1 MVLSLNINQL
11 FEFLLSLLQLIGDFD
26 GVPLD
31 FVLQVLVL
39 LEKRLFYPFLLHRL
53 QFRRVFLDFCEICLN
68 LLLNVHVSG
77 R

>member
-1 MVLSLNINQL
+1 MFLRTKLNNLHQVQILTLVISMVLSLNINQL

-53 QFRRVFLDFCEICLN
+53 QFRR
-68 LLLNVHVSG
+68 
-77 R
+77 

>member
-53 QFRRVFLDFCEICLN
+53 QFRRVFLDFCEIRLN

>member
-1 MVLSLNINQL
+1 MFLRTKLYSLHQVQILTLVISMVLSLNINQL

-53 QFRRVFLDFCEICLN
+53 
-68 LLLNVHVSG
+68 
-77 R
+77 

>member
-11 FEFLLSLLQLIGDFD
+11 FKFLLSLLQLIGDFD

-53 QFRRVFLDFCEICLN
+53 QFKR
-68 LLLNVHVSG
+68 
-77 R
+77 

>member
-1 MVLSLNINQL
+1 MFLRTKLYNLHQVQILTLVISMVLSLNINQL
-11 FEFLLSLLQLIGDFD
+11 FKFLLSLLQLIGDFD

-53 QFRRVFLDFCEICLN
+53 
-68 LLLNVHVSG
+68 
-77 R
+77 

>member
-1 MVLSLNINQL
+1 MFLRTKLYSLHQVQILTLVISMVLSLNINQL
-11 FEFLLSLLQLIGDFD
+11 FKFLLSLLQLIGDFD

-53 QFRRVFLDFCEICLN
+53 
-68 LLLNVHVSG
+68 
-77 R
+77 